1 MIDNLLAARW
11 WAVVG
16 WWFFRSGLSYRI
28 LKVDTLDRPVVVL
41 QYFIKFIFHH
51 I

>member
-16 WWFFRSGLSYRI
+16 WQFFRSGLSYRI
-28 LKVDTLDRPVVVL
+28 FDVDRANVL
-41 QYFIKFIFHH
+41 QYFITFILHE